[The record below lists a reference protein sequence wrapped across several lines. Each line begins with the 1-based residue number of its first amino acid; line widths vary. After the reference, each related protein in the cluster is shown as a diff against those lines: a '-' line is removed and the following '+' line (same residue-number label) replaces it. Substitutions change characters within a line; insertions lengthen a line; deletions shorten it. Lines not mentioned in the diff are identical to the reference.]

1 MFNKDLQRNVPSSAV
16 LQNPLIE
23 TNGPSMVYS
32 QYGALYSSE
41 NE

>member
-1 MFNKDLQRNVPSSAV
+1 MFNKDLHRNVPSSAAP
-16 LQNPLIE
+16 QNLLIE
-23 TNGPSMVYS
+23 TKGLSMVYS